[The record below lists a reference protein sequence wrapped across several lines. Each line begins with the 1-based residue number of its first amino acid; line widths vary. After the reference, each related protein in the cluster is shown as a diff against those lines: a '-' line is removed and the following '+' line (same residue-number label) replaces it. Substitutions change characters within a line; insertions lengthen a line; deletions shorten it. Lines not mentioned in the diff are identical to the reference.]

1 MLAWS
6 ETRLLLTLAV
16 AALLVMEPVSW
27 ITAPI
32 PGGCIVNPE
41 EYAAYYDGHN
51 YCPTFRVFLVAQAV
65 RVLTYLADP
74 SWVVA
79 DFTVVLAVS
88 TIGLWFVTWRASVRQ
103 SRDMEASIAVAKQS
117 ADAALRVAENAE
129 RALHSLEIP
138 RVFPVNMSFDVE
150 EDAFHAPQRTGIS
163 ISLKNF
169 GRSPAFLTRAYFKVS
184 VTDAGNPR
192 RIVYSSGIVPFM
204 TDDVIGDKEIF
215 GPVTVEI
222 RELVQHAYR
231 IRHGTLR
238 LNLLVHHD
246 IDDALENSSGRSAW
260 YVWNPARDKFV
271 SGVQLWTE
279 N

>member
-1 MLAWS
+1 VRKPTDGQLAIGALIAFALWIF
-6 ETRLLLTLAV
+6 V
-16 AALLVMEPVSW
+16 ALPLYYGPRDSN
-27 ITAPI
+27 
-32 PGGCIVNPE
+32 NP
-41 EYAAYYDGHN
+41 AAYNCSAEQEKN
-51 YCPTFRVFLVAQAV
+51 YGFWEKARCDPVAYFTAWLVG
-65 RVLTYLADP
+65 
-74 SWVVA
+74 
-79 DFTVVLAVS
+79 FTGILAVS
-88 TIGLWFVTWRASVRQ
+88 TIGLWGVTLWASLRQ
-103 SRDMEASIAVAKQS
+103 SRDMEASITVAKQS

-138 RVFPVNMSFDVE
+138 RVFPVNLNFTVLEDVSL
-150 EDAFHAPQRTGIS
+150 APYKTEIS

-215 GPVTVEI
+215 GPVTAEI
-222 RELVQHAYR
+222 SELVQHAYR

>member
-32 PGGCIVNPE
+32 PGGCLVHPE
-41 EYAAYYDGHN
+41 DYAAHYDGHN
-51 YCPTFRVFLVAQAV
+51 YCPTFHVFLMGQAV
-65 RVLTYLADP
+65 RVFAHFADP
-74 SWVVA
+74 NWVIA
-79 DFTVVLAVS
+79 DFTVVLAFS
-88 TIGLWFVTWRASVRQ
+88 TLSLWVVTWQASLRQ
-103 SRDMEASIAVAKQS
+103 SRDMEASITVAKQS

-169 GRSPAFLTRAYFKVS
+169 GRSPAFLRVAYIDVA
-184 VTDAGNPR
+184 VTEAGNPN
-192 RIVYSSGIVPFM
+192 RIVYRTGRIPFM

-215 GPVTVEI
+215 GPLDANI
-222 RELVQHAYR
+222 PELVPYAYR
-231 IRHGTLR
+231 IGAGDLR
-238 LNLLVHHD
+238 LNLLVHSE
-246 IDDALENSSGRSAW
+246 IDDALENSFGRSQW
-260 YVWNPARDKFV
+260 YVWNPRRNKFV
-271 SGVQLWTE
+271 PGRQLWTE

>member
-6 ETRLLLTLAV
+6 ETRFLLTLAV

-51 YCPTFRVFLVAQAV
+51 NCPTFSVFLVAQAV
-65 RVLTYLADP
+65 RVFTHFANP
-74 SWVVA
+74 NWVVA

-88 TIGLWFVTWRASVRQ
+88 TIGLWLVTWQASVRQ
-103 SRDMEASIAVAKQS
+103 SRDMEASITVAKQS

-138 RVFPVNMSFDVE
+138 RVFPVNLNFSVLEDVSL
-150 EDAFHAPQRTGIS
+150 APYKTEIS

-169 GRSPAFLTRAYFKVS
+169 GRSPAFLRRAYFKVS
-184 VTDAGNPR
+184 VTDTSNPR
-192 RIVYSSGIVPFM
+192 RTVYSSGIVPFL

-238 LNLLVHHD
+238 LNLLVHHE
-246 IDDALENSSGRSAW
+246 IDDALENSFGRSAW

-271 SGVQLWTE
+271 PGVQLWTE